1 VSILTNDPE
10 GGGHAFFRNIFG
22 AQARQDAG
30 GDRFSLKNFTNEGKE
45 IGGGGFRLID
55 RQEKGSLGG
64 EQRKAGKKEGF
75 ELSMDAE
82 GAATSPM
89 GEGGGIENDGI
100 ESFAPAC
107 QAGEDFADILR
118 PKPVRRSTELISLVV
133 TFAAGK
139 GASGGVDVE
148 GFRTNGGG

>member
-1 VSILTNDPE
+1 VSILTNDPK

-22 AQARQDAG
+22 ALARQDAG
-30 GDRFSLKNFTNEGKE
+30 GDRFALKNFTNEGKE

-55 RQEKGSLGG
+55 RQEKGPLGG
-64 EQRKAGKKEGF
+64 EQRKACKKEGF
-75 ELSMDAE
+75 ELSMYAE
-82 GAATSPM
+82 GAAPSPM

-100 ESFAPAC
+100 EGFAPAC
-107 QAGEDFADILR
+107 QAGEDFAYILR
-118 PKPVRRSTELISLVV
+118 PKTVGGSAQLISLVV

-148 GFRTNGGG
+148 GFRTNGSG

>member
-1 VSILTNDPE
+1 MSILTNDPE

-89 GEGGGIENDGI
+89 REGGWIENDGI
-100 ESFAPAC
+100 EGFATAC
-107 QAGEDFADILR
+107 QAGEDFAYILR
-118 PKPVRRSTELISLVV
+118 PKPVGGSAELISLVV
-133 TFAAGK
+133 IFTAGK
-139 GASGGVDVE
+139 GAGGGVDVE

>member
-1 VSILTNDPE
+1 LGS
-10 GGGHAFFRNIFG
+10 
-22 AQARQDAG
+22 
-30 GDRFSLKNFTNEGKE
+30 
-45 IGGGGFRLID
+45 
-55 RQEKGSLGG
+55 EK
-64 EQRKAGKKEGF
+64 RKAGKKEGF

-82 GAATSPM
+82 GATPSPM

-133 TFAAGK
+133 IFTAGQ
-139 GASGGVDVE
+139 GAGGGVDVE

>member
-89 GEGGGIENDGI
+89 REGGWIENDGI
-100 ESFAPAC
+100 EGFATAC
-107 QAGEDFADILR
+107 QAGEDFAYILH
-118 PKPVRRSTELISLVV
+118 PKPVGGSAELISLVV
-133 TFAAGK
+133 IFTAGK
-139 GASGGVDVE
+139 GAGGGVDVE

>member
-1 VSILTNDPE
+1 M
-10 GGGHAFFRNIFG
+10 
-22 AQARQDAG
+22 
-30 GDRFSLKNFTNEGKE
+30 
-45 IGGGGFRLID
+45 
-55 RQEKGSLGG
+55 GG

-118 PKPVRRSTELISLVV
+118 PKPVGESAELISLVV
-133 TFAAGK
+133 TFAAGQ

-148 GFRTNGGG
+148 GFRTKGGG